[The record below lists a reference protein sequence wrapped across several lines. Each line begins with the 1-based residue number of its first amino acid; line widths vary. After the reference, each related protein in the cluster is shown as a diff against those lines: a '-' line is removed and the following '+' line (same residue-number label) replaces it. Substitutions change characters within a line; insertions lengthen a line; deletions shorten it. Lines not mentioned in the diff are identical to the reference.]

1 MNFELNYKSR
11 SDLIDKIEKTGLT
24 RFQKDVL
31 IYTLSIPEG
40 ETRTYSDVARAIGHP
55 NAFRAVG
62 SALAKNPFAPDV
74 PCHRVI
80 RKDGGVGNY
89 SGAGGVERKIS
100 LLKKEGAI

>member
-80 RKDGGVGNY
+80 RKDGGMGNY
-89 SGAGGVERKIS
+89 SGDGGITRKIK
-100 LLKKEGAI
+100 LLKEEGAL